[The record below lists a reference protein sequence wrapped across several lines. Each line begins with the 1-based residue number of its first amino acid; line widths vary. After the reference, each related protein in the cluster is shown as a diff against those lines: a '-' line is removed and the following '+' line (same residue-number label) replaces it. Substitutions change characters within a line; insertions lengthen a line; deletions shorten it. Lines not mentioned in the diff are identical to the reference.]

1 MNVVKQSV
9 RRISVFVVAV
19 VAATLLWAAPAHAD
33 GSRTVDA
40 YTDTSGGYIHA
51 TLEWETIAGGW
62 YTIRAFGTVYDISA
76 DGWAAVAQLK
86 FFTPAGWQYPT
97 VAKAEKNGDYE
108 VIIYQEHGAKYL
120 YIRVCAYKAAVGLTD
135 CSGWK

>member
-1 MNVVKQSV
+1 MNVVRQYAA
-9 RRISVFVVAV
+9 RISVFVVAV
-19 VAATLLWAAPAHAD
+19 LAAILVWAAPAHAD
-33 GSRTVDA
+33 GSRSISA
-40 YTDTSGGYIHA
+40 YSDTSGAYLDA
-51 TLEWETIAGGW
+51 TLEWETLAGGW

-86 FFTPAGWQYPT
+86 FYTPAGWEYPI
-97 VAKAEKNGDYE
+97 VAKAPSNGTYD
-108 VIIYQEHGAKYL
+108 ILIYQLHGAKYL